1 MSATTQRTSPDES
14 LALRTLVVWQ
24 DPARLSGAPCF
35 AGTRVPIKALFDYL
49 EAGDSL
55 NDFLDAFPS
64 VTKEQAL
71 GALRIG
77 KEQLLPDSDSD

>member
-1 MSATTQRTSPDES
+1 MSATTPSTSREKSP
-14 LALRTLVVWQ
+14 ALRTLVVWQ
-24 DPARLSGAPCF
+24 DPECLSGAPCF

-55 NDFLDAFPS
+55 NDFLEDFPG

-71 GALRIG
+71 GALSLV
-77 KEQLLPDSDSD
+77 KEQLLPDSGSH